1 MIGATAPFLIEISRQ
16 KAYHISMQKKV
27 RKAIKRYGLSSDLI
41 SKILDIKGKVKG
53 FNKTIDHSKRKLI
66 LNDSIK
72 EGSRDVVFAIL
83 VLVYHLSID
92 IDEALDRV
100 FDKYAKRFLAK
111 RTISYEE
118 V

>member
-1 MIGATAPFLIEISRQ
+1 
-16 KAYHISMQKKV
+16 MQKKV
-27 RKAIKRYGLSSDLI
+27 RKAIKRYASSSDLI
-41 SKILDIKGKVKG
+41 SKILDIKGKAKESIKE
-53 FNKTIDHSKRKLI
+53 FNKAIDHSKGKLI
-66 LNDSIK
+66 IN
-72 EGSRDVVFAIL
+72 
-83 VLVYHLSID
+83 

>member
-27 RKAIKRYGLSSDLI
+27 KKAIKRYGSSSDLI
-41 SKILDIKGKVKG
+41 SKIKDKAKESVKE
-53 FNKTIDHSKRKLI
+53 FNKAIDHRKRKLI
-66 LNDSIK
+66 IN
-72 EGSRDVVFAIL
+72 
-83 VLVYHLSID
+83 

>member
-27 RKAIKRYGLSSDLI
+27 RKAIKRYGSSSDLI
-41 SKILDIKGKVKG
+41 SKIKGKAKESVKE
-53 FNKTIDHSKRKLI
+53 FNKAIDHSKRKLI
-66 LNDSIK
+66 IN
-72 EGSRDVVFAIL
+72 
-83 VLVYHLSID
+83 
-92 IDEALDRV
+92 IDEALDSV
-100 FDKYAKRFLAK
+100 FDEYAKCFLAK

>member
-27 RKAIKRYGLSSDLI
+27 RKAIKRYGSSSDLI
-41 SKILDIKGKVKG
+41 SKIKDKAKESVKE
-53 FNKTIDHSKRKLI
+53 FNKAIDHSKRKLI
-66 LNDSIK
+66 IN
-72 EGSRDVVFAIL
+72 
-83 VLVYHLSID
+83 

>member
-27 RKAIKRYGLSSDLI
+27 RKAIKRYGSSSDLI
-41 SKILDIKGKVKG
+41 SKIKGKAKESFKE
-53 FNKTIDHSKRKLI
+53 FNKAIDHSKRKLI
-66 LNDSIK
+66 IN
-72 EGSRDVVFAIL
+72 
-83 VLVYHLSID
+83 